1 MRNVIRSVRK
11 RKKARILGK
20 VRVVQREEY
29 EGLEVDTKV
38 ELIRALVPLGLM
50 HVQQL
55 LDDEVTALAGAR
67 YARQD
72 GSAGTR
78 HGSNAGT
85 VRLAG
90 QRVPIRVPRVR
101 SARGELPLQSYAA
114 LHGTGGELDET
125 LLRRV
130 LYGISCRNYEAAAAA
145 IPGAIGLSSSTVSRA
160 FVTASAAQLKTFQ
173 ERDLRGEDVV
183 AVFVDGKTFAD
194 STLVIAMGVRVTGE
208 KRFLGFVETDTEN
221 EAVLTPFLRSL
232 RERGLRISRGLL
244 VIVDGGKGLRAAVRK
259 AFAAHALVQRCQ
271 WHKREN
277 VVRYLPKR
285 EQASWRRRLQRA
297 YERPTYAEARAAL
310 AALAA
315 ELEQQNQS
323 AAASL
328 AEGLEE
334 TLTLHRLGVYGV
346 LGRSLKTTNCLES
359 VNAGVE
365 ERCAKVDCWKTSGQK
380 HRWLATALLD
390 VEPRLRKIKGYVH
403 LPMLRAALQREL
415 KIERTGVE
423 AVEEAA

>member
-1 MRNVIRSVRK
+1 
-11 RKKARILGK
+11 
-20 VRVVQREEY
+20 
-29 EGLEVDTKV
+29 
-38 ELIRALVPLGLM
+38 
-50 HVQQL
+50 
-55 LDDEVTALAGAR
+55 
-67 YARQD
+67 
-72 GSAGTR
+72 
-78 HGSNAGT
+78 
-85 VRLAG
+85 
-90 QRVPIRVPRVR
+90 VR

-114 LHGTGGELDET
+114 LHGASGALDET

-145 IPGAIGLSSSTVSRA
+145 IPGAIGLSSSTVSRR
-160 FVTASAAQLKTFQ
+160 FVAASAAQLKTFQ
-173 ERDLRGEDVV
+173 DRDLRGEDLVT
-183 AVFVDGKTFAD
+183 VFVDGKTFAD

-221 EAVLTPFLRSL
+221 AAVLTPFLRSL
-232 RERGLRISRGLL
+232 RERGLDIARGLL
-244 VIVDGGKGLRAAVRK
+244 VVVDGGKGLRAAVRK

-285 EQASWRRRLQRA
+285 EQAAWRRRLQRA

-310 AALAA
+310 EALIA
-315 ELEQQNQS
+315 ELEQKKQS

-359 VNAGVE
+359 VNAGIE
-365 ERCAKVDCWKTSGQK
+365 ARCAKVDSWKTSGQK

-390 VEPRLRKIKGYVH
+390 AEPRLRKIKGYVH
-403 LPMLRAALQREL
+403 LPLLRAALQREL
-415 KIERTGVE
+415 RIET
-423 AVEEAA
+423 AVVKGEEEEAA